1 MPQVMTIHEA
11 VTQAKRDGINISEYS
26 LRRWIKTG
34 DVPAR
39 KAGRKT
45 LVYYPNVIAY
55 ITCVP
60 TSQI

>member
-1 MPQVMTIHEA
+1 MPQVMTIREV
-11 VTQAKRDGINISEYS
+11 VTRAKADGINISEYA

-39 KAGRKT
+39 CAGRKT

-55 ITCVP
+55 VTC
-60 TSQI
+60 SQPNET